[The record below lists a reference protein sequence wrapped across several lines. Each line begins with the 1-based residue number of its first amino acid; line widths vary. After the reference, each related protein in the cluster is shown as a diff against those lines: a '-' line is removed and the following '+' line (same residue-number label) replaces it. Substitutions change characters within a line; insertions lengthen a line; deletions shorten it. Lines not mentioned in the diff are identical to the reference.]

1 MGSWVLMRL
10 WGGVSLKLAMAS
22 WRQMSLLLL
31 SLGDSEAGRKSG
43 LMAPGGEVS
52 VLGLFLSFFREGGS
66 ALCLSLLLLLRV
78 GGKAVWDL
86 AALFKGLWCGE
97 RVSAFG

>member
-1 MGSWVLMRL
+1 MGSWVLVRL

-52 VLGLFLSFFREGGS
+52 VLGLFLSFFRKGGS
-66 ALCLSLLLLLRV
+66 ALCLSLLLLLHV